1 MLVPM
6 GRRMIM
12 AVAFLML
19 LAGIAEAGQYKL
31 KPATQSPVFKNPSGG
46 TIQYTNVTTTYTGGS
61 GSWGASRQYD
71 FSFVDAQGTI
81 TTVWEWVPDKIP
93 GTQTDDSLDTPPE
106 WVIVHEQSEASY
118 SGWCFL
124 SGMWIGACDNDL
136 GFEVAETVEE
146 MYTQGEEPG
155 LSGYTFSGIA
165 KGTRYKKRA
174 GGAEISVTCNP
185 FAAVAVVDGMCSAKV
200 NYGVQIINPKIEV
213 VGVTDFTTPAR
224 AIKFIT
230 GQNIGATVSLQ
241 RSTGNQLYEEQH
253 LGILQNSHRWT
264 IPEWDSFKNYVYG
277 EYLGKKYELAATDK
291 EQAMLEFYSNKNGSG
306 KLSCAFKVTEP
317 AGAILEV
324 DLPDL
329 TAKSRTIESVRPDPD
344 GWDVATGS
352 IFLSGGYLCMGP
364 GGGSAEGQQ
373 WTNVGIS
380 IPGGFP
386 QQGTGGFCQLIT
398 ADRRLYRTLTTQGV
412 QAGAYT
418 DFIKNPHNGLEG
430 LDDGYPY
437 PPPHGG
443 TWSLPNKGTGHDS
456 PSQPLSWSPGDN
468 YTLQWYKSTATDSF
482 KTWAMF
488 RPPSQG
494 SRATTWIPIQ
504 SYIWTWSAVA
514 ELQGS
519 WTITSQT
526 VPTPSQPDEDFDH
539 PEWTRF
545 SPSPFGFIGAS

>member
-253 LGILQNSHRWT
+253 LGILQNSHVGRSRNG
-264 IPEWDSFKNYVYG
+264 IP
-277 EYLGKKYELAATDK
+277 
-291 EQAMLEFYSNKNGSG
+291 
-306 KLSCAFKVTEP
+306 
-317 AGAILEV
+317 
-324 DLPDL
+324 
-329 TAKSRTIESVRPDPD
+329 SRTMF
-344 GWDVATGS
+344 TGNT
-352 IFLSGGYLCMGP
+352 L
-364 GGGSAEGQQ
+364 ERN
-373 WTNVGIS
+373 TN
-380 IPGGFP
+380 
-386 QQGTGGFCQLIT
+386 
-398 ADRRLYRTLTTQGV
+398 
-412 QAGAYT
+412 
-418 DFIKNPHNGLEG
+418 
-430 LDDGYPY
+430 
-437 PPPHGG
+437 
-443 TWSLPNKGTGHDS
+443 
-456 PSQPLSWSPGDN
+456 
-468 YTLQWYKSTATDSF
+468 
-482 KTWAMF
+482 
-488 RPPSQG
+488 
-494 SRATTWIPIQ
+494 
-504 SYIWTWSAVA
+504 
-514 ELQGS
+514 
-519 WTITSQT
+519 
-526 VPTPSQPDEDFDH
+526 
-539 PEWTRF
+539 
-545 SPSPFGFIGAS
+545 